1 MSMMGLSKSAKRTR
15 KVVSIIAVLALLAAL
30 LPVVPAWAAPVLT
43 VSPSTVNTGQSVT
56 FTLDL
61 TGLSTPAAAI
71 NGQTITVTFP
81 SGFTSTDNSVQ
92 ITAVSNGQ
100 PYVFTA
106 NAIVSSNTVTIS
118 VPSNAV
124 PGAVTQLTISD
135 LTMQAPASAS
145 SGQVGVALA
154 DGTNVSAGITI
165 QQAPQAVGTVTITG
179 PSSATAGQDFNVT
192 GSITDAAGQPLSGKT
207 VTVNIKNSNG
217 VVVASK
223 TASTVVGNF
232 EAGPFNLTAA
242 GSYTIEA
249 TCDTVSRTATLTV
262 NAAAAA
268 KLVFTA
274 SPASLLKGQ
283 VGSFTVERRDQ
294 YDNPVSSGTTTVY
307 LSAVK
312 GTQAAGYFTSGGITV
327 SSVTISSGATATFNF
342 TPTVDGTITI
352 TASASGLTAA
362 TANLTVPAPP
372 STVTLSLTPALVSG
386 GKPVAGADITATLTT
401 NVPADKDYTVN
412 ITLTPS
418 ADTGWFN
425 APPTVTLN
433 QGQSSA
439 TFTINT
445 TQNAA
450 GRELTVAVSFTP
462 SGATNP
468 ISASQKVGPF
478 AAPTGL
484 VPSSVTLTLTPA
496 ATDASGRAIPG
507 TLINAVLTTDVPA
520 DKDYPITIDLGG
532 VTWASV
538 PASVTLPKGQ
548 RSEAFV
554 ITTTNGAAGNSLT
567 VEVSFT
573 PTGAARSIS
582 DTASVTFAP
591 SAPSGVYTRNLTFGW
606 QVFSMPVKLERSL
619 VDLLGGADKFEA
631 LYIWDTTSGAW
642 KPYSQ
647 MTSEEQYGKPLAGY
661 LVKMKQP
668 ASALANYQRVPG
680 TQAVPPT
687 LALKQ
692 GWNLVGASGTG
703 LKNVL
708 ASVKG
713 KYSTVVNPGLGN
725 NASWS
730 AVTSESI
737 STEVAAIG
745 DAYWVFMTADGTLAG
760 LMAPPVQ

>member
-1 MSMMGLSKSAKRTR
+1 MHAHKRTLYL
-15 KVVSIIAVLALLAAL
+15 VLLTLALLLIAA
-30 LPVVPAWAAPVLT
+30 VPAWAAPALT
-43 VSPSTVNTGQSVT
+43 VSPSTVNTSDTKT
-56 FTLDL
+56 FTLEL
-61 TGLSTPAAAI
+61 TGLNTPAAAI

-81 SGFTSTDNSVQ
+81 SGFSSTDDSVQ
-92 ITAVSNGQ
+92 ITAVSGGQ

-106 NAIVSSNTVTIS
+106 TATPRTGSTYIVDIA

-135 LTMQAPASAS
+135 LTMQTPASAS
-145 SGQVGVALA
+145 SGQVAVALA
-154 DGTNVSAGITI
+154 DGTNVSAGITV
-165 QQAPQAVGTVTITG
+165 QQPPQAVTTVTISG
-179 PSSATAGQDFNVT
+179 PSTATAGQDFNVT
-192 GSITDAAGQPLSGKT
+192 GTITPALSGKT

-223 TASTVVGNF
+223 TASTIVGNF

-249 TCDTVSRTATLTV
+249 TCDTVSATPASLTV

-312 GTQAAGYFTSGGITV
+312 GTQAAGYFTSGGSTV
-327 SSVTISSGATATFNF
+327 SSVAISAGATATFDF

-352 TASASGLTAA
+352 TASAGGLTAA
-362 TANLTVPAPP
+362 TASLNVSAAPT
-372 STVTLSLTPALVSG
+372 TVTLSLTPALVSG
-386 GKPVAGADITATLTT
+386 GKPVAGTDITATLNT
-401 NVPADKDYTVN
+401 NVPADTNYTVK

-418 ADTGWFN
+418 AGTGWAN
-425 APPTVTLN
+425 APATVTLR

-439 TFTINT
+439 TFTITT
-445 TQNAA
+445 TQAAA
-450 GRELTVAVSFTP
+450 GRELTVEVSFTP
-462 SGATNP
+462 SGAAAA

-484 VPSSVTLTLTPA
+484 VPSNVTLTLTPA
-496 ATDASGRAIPG
+496 ATDASGEAIPG
-507 TLINAVLTTDVPA
+507 TLITAMLTTDVPA
-520 DKDYPITIDLGG
+520 DKDYPITISLGG
-532 VTWASV
+532 AAWASA

-554 ITTTNGAAGNSLT
+554 ITTTSGAAGNTLNVT
-567 VEVSFT
+567 VSFT
-573 PTGAARSIS
+573 PTGASSPI
-582 DTASVTFAP
+582 TAAGSVAFAS
-591 SAPSGVYTRNLTFGW
+591 SAPSGVYTRNFTFGW
-606 QVFSMPVKLERSL
+606 QVFSVPVKLDKSL

-631 LYIWDTTSGAW
+631 LYLYDAASGAW

-647 MTSEEQYGKPLAGY
+647 MTSEEQYGKPLVGY

-668 ASALANYQRVPG
+668 ASALANYLRVSG

-692 GWNLVGASGTG
+692 GWNLVGASPVTG
-703 LKNVL
+703 ADGLSDML
-708 ASVKG
+708 SSVSG
-713 KYSTVVNPGLGN
+713 KFSTVINPGLGN
-725 NASWS
+725 SATWS
-730 AVTSESI
+730 AATSSSVTGKTVS
-737 STEVAAIG
+737 VG